1 MKRIQKV
8 LMVFLAAVMLLPFFN
23 VTADAVEEPLKLEHA
38 TSAYLYNIENDTV
51 IFEENTAER
60 VYPTATVKMMVGLVA
75 IEQLS
80 DRLDEEVTVTKRMLR
95 DVMGNNI
102 SLKEGERISF
112 RHLIAA
118 TLVGGANDA
127 ATVLAFAIDG
137 SLSAFLSRM
146 NARAVSL
153 GAFNT
158 NYTNASGMHDDAMYT
173 TCADT
178 AKIAMAAYKNST
190 YMEYS
195 SLDKYIM
202 PPTNISGERVIH
214 SKNALISRA
223 IETKYYYK
231 YARGLSAGFTKQ
243 GGYSVATTA
252 SYDGATYLCVVMGAE
267 YVESTDTIYSYVEAT
282 KLLRHAFSSYGYRN
296 VIKEGDIIAEMT
308 VTMSD
313 DVDYVSCVA
322 GGTISCYMPY
332 ADDINF
338 VVEKTIKLESD
349 SVSAPV
355 KKGQKLGMVTLM
367 YEDQIV
373 GNVDLIAA
381 SDVKRSEFQYVLER
395 IKAFASSRFFIATA
409 VSSVILLIIYVILN
423 SVIRYR
429 KTIRHR

>member
-1 MKRIQKV
+1 MKIIQRV
-8 LMVFLAAVMLLPFFN
+8 LTLFLTAVTVIPLFS
-23 VTADAVEEPLKLEHA
+23 VTAAAEEEVPSLEHA
-38 TSAYLYNIENDTV
+38 TSAYLYNIENNTV
-51 IFEENTAER
+51 IFEENTGER

-80 DRLDEEVTVTKRMLR
+80 GRLDEAVTVTKKMLR

-102 SLKEGERISF
+102 SLKEGERVSF
-112 RHLIAA
+112 RDLIAA

-153 GAFNT
+153 GAVNT
-158 NYTNASGMHDDAMYT
+158 NYTNASGMHDEAMYT

-178 AKIAMAAYKNST
+178 AKIAMEAYKNKT

-202 PPTNISGERVIH
+202 PSTNISGERTIH

-243 GGYSVATTA
+243 GGYAVATTA
-252 SYDGATYLCVVMGAE
+252 SYDGASYLCVVMGAE
-267 YVESTDTIYSYVEAT
+267 YDESTDTIYSYVEAT
-282 KLLRHAFSSYGYRN
+282 KLLRYAFSNYGYRN
-296 VIKEGDIIAEMT
+296 VIEEGDIIAEMT

-313 DVDYVSCVA
+313 DVDFVSCIA
-322 GGTISCYMPY
+322 DGTVSCYMPY
-332 ADDINF
+332 SDDIDF
-338 VVEKTIKLESD
+338 VVQKTVKLESD
-349 SVSAPV
+349 SVTAPV
-355 KKGQKLGMVTLM
+355 EKGQRLGMVTLM
-367 YEDQIV
+367 YNDQIV

-381 SDVKRSEFQYVLER
+381 SDVKRSEFLYVLER

-409 VSSVILLIIYVILN
+409 VSAVILFIAYVLIN
-423 SVIRYR
+423 SAVRYR
-429 KTIRHR
+429 RTMRHR

>member
-1 MKRIQKV
+1 
-8 LMVFLAAVMLLPFFN
+8 MVFLAAVMLLPFFN

-102 SLKEGERISF
+102 SLMEGERISF

-137 SLSAFLSRM
+137 SLSTFLSRM

-153 GAFNT
+153 GAVNT

-190 YMEYS
+190 
-195 SLDKYIM
+195 
-202 PPTNISGERVIH
+202 
-214 SKNALISRA
+214 
-223 IETKYYYK
+223 
-231 YARGLSAGFTKQ
+231 
-243 GGYSVATTA
+243 
-252 SYDGATYLCVVMGAE
+252 
-267 YVESTDTIYSYVEAT
+267 
-282 KLLRHAFSSYGYRN
+282 
-296 VIKEGDIIAEMT
+296 
-308 VTMSD
+308 
-313 DVDYVSCVA
+313 
-322 GGTISCYMPY
+322 
-332 ADDINF
+332 
-338 VVEKTIKLESD
+338 
-349 SVSAPV
+349 
-355 KKGQKLGMVTLM
+355 
-367 YEDQIV
+367 
-373 GNVDLIAA
+373 
-381 SDVKRSEFQYVLER
+381 
-395 IKAFASSRFFIATA
+395 
-409 VSSVILLIIYVILN
+409 
-423 SVIRYR
+423 
-429 KTIRHR
+429 